1 MTKLTGV
8 VHERNLEGG
17 FWELVCDDG
26 RSFVIHG
33 GDARLHTQ
41 GLRVEVE
48 GRIDEDT
55 MGIAMAGPIVDVRR
69 YRVLR

>member
-1 MTKLTGV
+1 MTKLSGM
-8 VHERNLEGG
+8 VHKSDLEGG

-26 RSFVIHG
+26 RSFVLHG
-33 GDARLHTQ
+33 GDAQLRTQ

-48 GRIDEDT
+48 GRIDEDA
-55 MGIAMAGPIVDVRR
+55 MGIAMAGPIVEVKR